1 MGMEL
6 DFSSQVTAGLAGMS
20 VVGFASGSIMGRRA
34 CMQSYAVYA
43 EYDMYERN
51 KK

>member
-1 MGMEL
+1 
-6 DFSSQVTAGLAGMS
+6 MS
-20 VVGFASGSIMGRRA
+20 VVGFASGYIMGRRA

-43 EYDMYERN
+43 EYDMYETN

>member
-1 MGMEL
+1 MEL

-43 EYDMYERN
+43 EYDTYERN